1 MTPALVNKDI
11 ETGDN
16 LIKHRLASI
25 GKTSTHM
32 LSIKEQKRYQNKF
45 EKDPKFEN
53 YRIGKPVLLD
63 IPVQKRFIEKETSGK
78 VSFWKPPVFKNFFH
92 YLVVTLY

>member
-1 MTPALVNKDI
+1 MHAWIWDSLKHFQNDTYRQWFNPGIGGLTQALVNKDI

-16 LIKHRLASI
+16 LIKDHLASI
-25 GKTSTHM
+25 GKTSTNM

-45 EKDPKFEN
+45 EKDPKFDN

-63 IPVQKRFIEKETSGK
+63 IPV
-78 VSFWKPPVFKNFFH
+78 
-92 YLVVTLY
+92 